1 MKRLS
6 DAEEMVMSVIWNND
20 ELMSLEEIRKNLM
33 KIWKGLE
40 ATDSFYFFSSF
51 TGKRICEF

>member
-20 ELMSLEEIRKNLM
+20 ELMSLEEIRK
-33 KIWKGLE
+33 KSYEKYGK
-40 ATDSFYFFSSF
+40 DFFISF

>member
-33 KIWKGLE
+33 KNME
-40 ATDSFYFFSSF
+40 R
-51 TGKRICEF
+51 TGSHRQFLLF

>member
-20 ELMSLEEIRKNLM
+20 ELMSLEEILDTPH
-33 KIWKGLE
+33 
-40 ATDSFYFFSSF
+40 A
-51 TGKRICEF
+51 

>member
-20 ELMSLEEIRKNLM
+20 ELMSLEEIRK
-33 KIWKGLE
+33 KSYEKYGKDWKPQTVSTFLARLRE
-40 ATDSFYFFSSF
+40 NV
-51 TGKRICEF
+51 I

>member
-20 ELMSLEEIRKNLM
+20 ELMSLEEIRK
-33 KIWKGLE
+33 KSYEKYE
-40 ATDSFYFFSSF
+40 PDH
-51 TGKRICEF
+51 